1 VNYFGVVETARRFI
15 PLLRASKGRL
25 FVTGSVAGNV
35 AVPFGQPYSATK
47 YAVRSLSDSL
57 RRELKPVGVAV
68 VRIEPGFV
76 ETPILQSGMSSNAP
90 DSYNFWKLPEAEQA
104 PYLALFTR
112 TIKGLKE
119 SASKALTTDSTNK
132 DLVHAMSSSRPL
144 AVYHP
149 GSVKGNKAGYFVAFM
164 NSIGAHA
171 QDFVLSQF

>member
-1 VNYFGVVETARRFI
+1 METARRFI

-47 YAVRSLSDSL
+47 YAVRSFADSL
-57 RRELKPVGVAV
+57 RRELKPTGVAV

-90 DSYNFWKLPEAEQA
+90 DSYNFWMLPENNRA
-104 PYLALFTR
+104 PYLTLFTR
-112 TIKGLKE
+112 TMKGLKE
-119 SASKALTTDSTNK
+119 SASKASTTDST
-132 DLVHAMSSSRPL
+132 DEVLVHALSSPRPL

-149 GSVKGNKAGYFVAFM
+149 GSVKGNKAGFFVAFM
-164 NSIGAHA
+164 NSIGAHT
-171 QDFVLSQF
+171 QDFILSLF